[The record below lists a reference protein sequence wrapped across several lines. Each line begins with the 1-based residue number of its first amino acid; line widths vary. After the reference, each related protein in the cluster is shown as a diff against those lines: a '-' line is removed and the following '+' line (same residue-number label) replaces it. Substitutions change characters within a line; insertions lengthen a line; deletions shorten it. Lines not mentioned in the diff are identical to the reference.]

1 MRLSA
6 LRLPSFCLLVF
17 LRFLVVSK
25 ARARKASRECFSLS
39 APAKRGRGTARRVVE
54 GACGGGAGVP
64 ADAPPTALSGGPPL
78 PATRGGISDA
88 SLRASAKQ
96 SRAACAGSWIAWSLP
111 LLAMTSLGRA
121 KARCCLFARSVILSP
136 LPLAGE
142 DAPKARERV
151 RPPFRAKRRRPLIPT
166 FSPRAG
172 RRCRRRGAIFTLSA
186 PAKRGR
192 GPCEAWWRGLASKQ
206 EDTCPAGALCTPPRP
221 PAGGKE
227 QPTPRPRRWS
237 ARRRCRR
244 PPLRPN
250 SCRRLR
256 P

>member
-1 MRLSA
+1 VAVEL
-6 LRLPSFCLLVF
+6 
-17 LRFLVVSK
+17 
-25 ARARKASRECFSLS
+25 ASRPTPL
-39 APAKRGRGTARRVVE
+39 
-54 GACGGGAGVP
+54 
-64 ADAPPTALSGGPPL
+64 PPPFRSPL

-166 FSPRAG
+166 G
-172 RRCRRRGAIFTLSA
+172 RGEGACRRRGAIFTLSA

-192 GPCEAWWRGLASKQ
+192 GTMRSMVEGAGLLEAGRYLPCGRASHA
-206 EDTCPAGALCTPPRP
+206 TSS
-221 PAGGKE
+221 AGGRKR
-227 QPTPRPRRWS
+227 TAYAAS
-237 ARRRCRR
+237 A
-244 PPLRPN
+244 
-250 SCRRLR
+250 
-256 P
+256 